1 MNSDDLRLFA
11 HIVRVGSI
19 SRAALETGVDQS
31 TLSRRLAALE
41 AELGVRLLHRS
52 GRGVVPTDRGARLLD
67 YAKAVAGLLD
77 EALAAT
83 QEGVDGGPAQLHV
96 AAQPTIASMLFGPLG
111 KALGARYP
119 RTRLRFV
126 EGLADQLLEKLAKG
140 ELDLAILYLPEHAGA
155 LQFDLLLSEGVRL
168 IAPADYPAPGGE
180 IATGRLRDIPL
191 ILPSTHHGLRL
202 MAESLAARH
211 GFAVNVA
218 LECDGSTGIMK
229 RLVQQGCGCTL
240 LPLAAVIDEVAAGRL
255 KSYRLLEPE
264 VRRRVGLV
272 MGRNRVLPAG
282 LWDAVRL
289 VKAQV
294 NGLVVSGE
302 WPDTVLETAAAPAGD
317 ASSA

>member
-229 RLVQQGCGCTL
+229 RL
-240 LPLAAVIDEVAAGRL
+240 
-255 KSYRLLEPE
+255 LEPE

-302 WPDTVLETAAAPAGD
+302 WPDTVLETAAAPAGE